1 MIFTLYFVYCYAM
14 YEEKHYLILL
24 ANDYNK
30 AECLII
36 FLLQFSV
43 ISNTNQSFDLT
54 LRTSIPNKSMMII
67 HVLHLQDY
75 VIKLCPYNVHAIF
88 K

>member
-1 MIFTLYFVYCYAM
+1 M
-14 YEEKHYLILL
+14 YRDLHYLILL

-30 AECLII
+30 AKCLII

-54 LRTSIPNKSMMII
+54 LR
-67 HVLHLQDY
+67 VLYSHHLICNNY
-75 VIKLCPYNVHAIF
+75 RFSVTKE
-88 K
+88 